1 MARLNAGDVERFLER
16 LKTPAPPADDTAQI
30 QRSDAAEHTEQPA
43 LPADDDEL
51 VPFDDPRNDAAAAI
65 AGALEQ
71 AVRSYLGRDVT
82 IEVEPHA
89 APSAGSLRF
98 ESIAGADSWR
108 AELDATVATAIA
120 DIAIGGDGEN
130 VRHAKRNRTGKQ
142 LEGFAHQMMCALASA
157 LRADAPSSAR
167 YSSDAQSARAGTE
180 VDSGHAG
187 GSLAIGD
194 TRGAWYIGFARSQAH
209 PVMERPVAVTQPL
222 ERVSSTRD
230 VVLVAPEPAPRAQ
243 PRAPA
248 PLIDQARAR
257 RSSDTDGD
265 FEPAVEA
272 ATARLAETVRCTA
285 ELETLEV
292 ERVDTPVLT
301 RGDLK
306 LALIAGGQGSLVFS
320 ADKET
325 VASVAA
331 AAIGVDQSTG
341 ADAGPVCVDAVE
353 AILRA
358 SMRAFAE
365 RLPAIAG
372 TPPRFVRLAD
382 GALPARSPHF
392 QIVAPV
398 RIAERA
404 ATLRW
409 LVPAWMAGSR
419 KDGRAD

>member
-1 MARLNAGDVERFLER
+1 VARLNATDVERFLER
-16 LKTPAPPADDTAQI
+16 LKTPAPAPDDTPQI
-30 QRSDAAEHTEQPA
+30 QPSDAAEHIEQAA
-43 LPADDDEL
+43 LDPDDDAL
-51 VPFDDPRNDAAAAI
+51 VPFEDARNSDAAAI
-65 AGALEQ
+65 TEALEQ
-71 AVRSYLGRDVT
+71 AVRSYLGRGVT

-89 APSAGSLRF
+89 SPSAGSLHF
-98 ESIAGADSWR
+98 EGVAGTDSWR
-108 AELDATVATAIA
+108 AELDAAVATAIA
-120 DIAIGGDGEN
+120 DIAIGGDGEA

-142 LEGFAHQMMCALASA
+142 LEGFAHQMMCGLASA
-157 LRADAPSSAR
+157 LHADAPSSAR
-167 YSSDAQSARAGTE
+167 YSSATQSARVRTD
-180 VDSGHAG
+180 VDSSQAG

-194 TRGAWYIGFARSQAH
+194 VRGAWYITVARTQA
-209 PVMERPVAVTQPL
+209 RPVAEKPVSVTQPL
-222 ERVSSTRD
+222 EPTSSARD
-230 VVLVAPEPAPRAQ
+230 VVLVATEPALRAQ

-248 PLIDQARAR
+248 PLIDPARGK

-320 ADKET
+320 ADQQT

-331 AAIGVDQSTG
+331 AAIGVEQSAG
-341 ADAGPVCVDAVE
+341 GDVGPVGVDAVE